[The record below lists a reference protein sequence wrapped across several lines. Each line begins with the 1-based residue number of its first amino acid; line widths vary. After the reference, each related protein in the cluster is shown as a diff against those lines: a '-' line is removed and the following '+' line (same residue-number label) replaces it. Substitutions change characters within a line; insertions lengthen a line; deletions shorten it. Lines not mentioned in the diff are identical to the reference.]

1 MLTTLAF
8 VAALGLA
15 PSQAGKLD
23 LTNVRPTYGVLGAP
37 RPDTKFLPGD
47 EFFLCYDI
55 DNLKM
60 ADDGLVSYGMA
71 IEATDAKGKV
81 WYKDGQEK
89 LTAIN
94 YFGGNKLPAFA
105 YLEIGHDQPPGQY
118 TLKVTVTDN
127 AAKASKEL
135 TYKFEVLPPAFGM
148 VRLKTTYDGRLPSPM
163 MGVPGQGMSVQW
175 VCVGFDR
182 DAKKQPNITVETRI
196 LDEAGK
202 PTLAKPFPG
211 EVTEAME
218 KQRAVDMSFGMFL
231 SRTGKFTVDIK
242 ATDNVSKKTA
252 QARFPLTV
260 LASEGK
266 SAPAQAG
273 KLDLTNA
280 RPTYGVFGVPRPDTK
295 FLPGDTFFL
304 GYDIDNLKMTEAG
317 VIYYG
322 VATEITDAKGKVISK
337 EDKAQAKITVVNHLG
352 GNRLPASAYWS
363 VPLETPPG
371 EYTLKVTVTDRAAKV
386 SKDLTYKFEV
396 LPLTFG
402 LVGLT
407 TSYDPDDR
415 LPSPMLG
422 VPGQG
427 INVHWGAVGFER
439 DKVKKQPKLSFE
451 IRTLDEAG
459 KPTLGKPFVTEVT
472 EVPDKMDYRGFG
484 LLLNRPGKFAV
495 EITAVD
501 IMTKKKVSLKFP
513 VMILPN
519 DAKAK

>member
-1 MLTTLAF
+1 MLTTLAL

-15 PSQAGKLD
+15 PSQGGKLD
-23 LTNVRPTYGVLGAP
+23 LTNVRPTYGVLGVP

-55 DNLKM
+55 ENLKVS
-60 ADDGLVSYGMA
+60 DDGKVSYGMA

-81 WYKDGQEK
+81 WFKDAQDK

-94 YFGGNKLPAFA
+94 YFGGNRLPAFA
-105 YLEIGHDQPPGQY
+105 YLEINQDQPAGQY

-127 AAKASKEL
+127 ATKASKEL
-135 TYKFEVLPPAFGM
+135 THKFEVLSPGFGM
-148 VRLKTTYDGRLPSPM
+148 VRLKTTYDGRLPCPM

-175 VCVGFDR
+175 VCVGFER
-182 DAKKQPNITVETRI
+182 DSKKQPHISVETRI

-231 SRTGKFTVDIK
+231 SRPGKFTVDIK

-252 QARFPLTV
+252 TTRFPLTV
-260 LASEGK
+260 LDNDAK
-266 SAPAQAG
+266 ATPAQAG

-280 RPTYGVFGVPRPDTK
+280 RPTYGVFGVTRPDTK
-295 FLPGDTFFL
+295 YLPGDTFFL
-304 GYDIDNLKMTEAG
+304 GYDIDNLKMTEVG

-322 VATEITDAKGKVISK
+322 VATEVTDGKGKVVSK

-363 VPLETPPG
+363 VPLDALPG
-371 EYTLKVTVTDRAAKV
+371 EYTLKVTVIDRAAKA
-386 SKDLTYKFEV
+386 SKELTHKFEV
-396 LPLTFG
+396 LPPAFG

-427 INVHWGAVGFER
+427 INIHWGAVGFER

-451 IRTLDEAG
+451 IRTLDDG
-459 KPTLGKPFVTEVT
+459 KPTLGKPFIAEVT

-484 LLLNRPGKFAV
+484 MLLNRPGKFAV
-495 EITAVD
+495 EISAVD
-501 IMTKKKVSLKFP
+501 SLTKKKATLKFP
-513 VMILPN
+513 LTILPN
-519 DAKAK
+519 DVKAK